1 MPAVA
6 VVKAHVVGIH
16 IVHVQ
21 VAVGMVVA
29 IRLVVLGISQPPI
42 AAVGSLPRSLLRSGT
57 LHSVLRAT
65 ATLVRGTSHVNN
77 QVGFL
82 RVVFDVLAQRVEHD
96 GPVVLVARRP
106 DLVASR
112 TRVCLSTLLNL
123 LPLVMRMI
131 LPAEYPFA
139 FTAVALQLLGLPFPQ
154 PPAIEG
160 NALAQVNIQAPTETS
175 RWPSERLK
183 RLNKQHRLI
192 QNVCVE
198 LRHMRTF
205 RHGLAHVLS

>member
-29 IRLVVLGISQPPI
+29 IRIVVLGISQPPI

-96 GPVVLVARRP
+96 GPVVLIARRP

-112 TRVCLSTLLNL
+112 TRVCLSALLNL
-123 LPLVMRMI
+123 LTV
-131 LPAEYPFA
+131 
-139 FTAVALQLLGLPFPQ
+139 
-154 PPAIEG
+154 G
-160 NALAQVNIQAPTETS
+160 NADDFAGGVS
-175 RWPSERLK
+175 
-183 RLNKQHRLI
+183 
-192 QNVCVE
+192 
-198 LRHMRTF
+198 LRIHCSSFAIARTT
-205 RHGLAHVLS
+205 LSATTRY